1 MKIMTIVK
9 VPKDVLLSRII
20 KYICFKVDKFL
31 SVLIIIFILSS
42 IIGHSQNKKRVDSIL
57 NSLTKQH
64 DTLKIESY
72 RQLNMEYLY
81 VDPKISKPYLDKAIA
96 LAKAYNIEDQIAQ
109 TTNDLG
115 VYYAIISDYEN
126 SIKTINSAIELQ
138 KNLND
143 STSIA
148 EALNNKGIILDDLGK
163 YDEAIAAHIES
174 LKIKEAMKAEP
185 WTIAYSY
192 YNIGYSYNS
201 ISNFEMSNT
210 YLEKAKAIFS
220 KLSNYKEEN
229 NATNAIIANNLKHS
243 KQYEKAI
250 KVYNEVISQYKAMNY
265 NNDLAGAYNSLGQ
278 IYLDTDSIFKA
289 KYLFEKSLEISKEF
303 KQKSLEALNFS
314 ALGNV
319 ELYLNNNQKALS
331 YYEMALVIDQETQA
345 KDHIKNDYLDL
356 SKAHAKIGNYKRAYE
371 NHLQFF
377 KLHDEILNKEN
388 YERINELE
396 VQYQTEKKEKALIIK
411 ENKIKLLEERKQ
423 TAENQKLF
431 LLISLIGALALAIAI
446 VYGLRQKMKR
456 NKIER
461 EKLDGDIEFK
471 EKELTTH
478 ALHLAH
484 KNEVL
489 LDLKSQLKELK
500 SSSPNSR
507 NYQKVINTIN
517 LDINNDNNWEQFRNY
532 FEEVHKD
539 FNSKVMRSYHNVI
552 NNDLRLMSLLKMNL
566 SSKEIANILNI
577 SIEGVKKA
585 RYRLRKKLN
594 LSTEESL
601 QELVIEL

>member
-1 MKIMTIVK
+1 MN
-9 VPKDVLLSRII
+9 LSKALRNIPFSI
-20 KYICFKVDKFL
+20 
-31 SVLIIIFILSS
+31 LILIFILSTLDS
-42 IIGHSQNKKRVDSIL
+42 HCQDKKRVDSIL
-57 NSLTKQH
+57 NSIPKQH

-72 RQLNMEYLY
+72 RQLNMEYIY

-96 LAKAYNIEDQIAQ
+96 LAKQYNVKDQIAQ

-115 VYYAIISDYEN
+115 VYYAIISDFEN
-126 SIKTINSAIELQ
+126 SIKTIDIAIELQ
-138 KNLND
+138 RELND
-143 STSIA
+143 SASIA
-148 EALNNKGIILDDLGK
+148 EALNNKGIILDDLGNF
-163 YDEAIAAHIES
+163 DDAIATHIEA
-174 LKIKEAMKAEP
+174 LKIKEAIKSEP
-185 WTIAYSY
+185 WNIAYSY

-220 KLSNYKEEN
+220 TLTNYEEEI
-229 NATNAIIANNLKHS
+229 NATNSLIANNLKHS

-250 KVYNEVISQYKAMNY
+250 AMYKEIIPQYKAMNY

-278 IYLDTDSIFKA
+278 IYMETDSISKA
-289 KYLFEKSLEISKEF
+289 KKLFEKSLDISKNYE
-303 KQKSLEALNFS
+303 QKALVALNLS
-314 ALGNV
+314 ELGNV
-319 ELYLNNNQKALS
+319 ELRLNNNKKALL
-331 YYEMALVIDQETQA
+331 YYEEALTIDKETQA
-345 KDHIKNDYLDL
+345 KDNIKNDYLDI
-356 SKAHAKIGNYKRAYE
+356 SKAQAKLGNYEKAYE
-371 NHLQFF
+371 NHLSFF
-377 KLHDEILNKEN
+377 ELHDELLNTEN
-388 YERINELE
+388 IERINELE
-396 VQYQTEKKEKALIIK
+396 IQYQTEKKEKELIIK
-411 ENKIKLLEERKQ
+411 ENEIKLLEERKKK
-423 TAENQKLF
+423 AENEKLF
-431 LLISLIGALALAIAI
+431 LIISLIGALSLAIAI
-446 VYGLRQKMKR
+446 VYGLRQRMKR

-461 EKLDGDIEFK
+461 EKLDNDLAFK

-500 SSSPNSR
+500 SNSPNSR
-507 NYQKVINTIN
+507 SYQKVINTIN

-532 FEEVHKD
+532 FEDVHRD
-539 FNSKVMRSYHNVI
+539 FNSKVKRSYPEVS